1 MWVQAV
7 FLQAQAVFLH
17 ACLLDLSP
25 RSPLE
30 IRSMLVFGC
39 SNEFHVVKE
48 PRAKPTRP
56 GGRPPSRIRRRNGV
70 IRWCVPRAMQT
81 AATLDGAKFNP
92 LPFPFPS
99 IDLGTNSNKTRIAE
113 NDQSR
118 SARPAKVSKAAGHA
132 ATLK

>member
-1 MWVQAV
+1 MENSRRV
-7 FLQAQAVFLH
+7 H
-17 ACLLDLSP
+17 AYK
-25 RSPLE
+25 
-30 IRSMLVFGC
+30 IV
-39 SNEFHVVKE
+39 
-48 PRAKPTRP
+48 RARGIQFTR
-56 GGRPPSRIRRRNGV
+56 GSFAGV
-70 IRWCVPRAMQT
+70 LPRAMQT

-99 IDLGTNSNKTRIAE
+99 KDLGTNSNKTRIAE